1 MPATLLEICEPF
13 LQYVCKLNRL
23 ARKRGT
29 TDMGQVRAELK
40 ALLADCRARADRE
53 QQGSAFNDIELPLI
67 YFADFMIK
75 EGSLPWASQW
85 KDLAYERGKMA
96 GYSDFFDLLDE
107 ALADPRE
114 SATQRLAVFY
124 TCVGLGFTGMY
135 AGQPEVLRR
144 KMVEMSTR
152 LRGTMDTDLSQRLT
166 PEAYEHT
173 DKRLLAVESAPRYV
187 GLAIALVLM
196 IVGLIVANVY
206 TYNSA
211 MREAERVVEGLRQAS
226 APTPAA
232 P

>member
-1 MPATLLEICEPF
+1 MAATLLEICEPF

-53 QQGSAFNDIELPLI
+53 HLGSAYGEIELPLI

-75 EGSLPWASQW
+75 EGSLPWAGQW
-85 KDLAYERGKMA
+85 KDLAYEQGKMA

-107 ALADPRE
+107 TLADPRE
-114 SATQRLAVFY
+114 SAAQKLAVFY
-124 TCVGLGFTGMY
+124 VGVGLGFTGMY
-135 AGQPEVLRR
+135 LGQPEVLRR

-152 LRGTMDTDLSQRLT
+152 LRGTMDTDLAQRLS
-166 PEAYEHT
+166 PDAYEHV
-173 DKRLLAVESAPRYV
+173 DKRMLTIETAPKFV
-187 GLAIALVLM
+187 GMAIVLVLM
-196 IVGLIVANVY
+196 VVGLVVANVY

-211 MREAERVVEGLRQAS
+211 MRDAQAVVKGLERAS
-226 APTPAA
+226 GQPGK
-232 P
+232 